1 MRFLRRRITV
11 LYGDNLPLPIKRL
24 VKSEPMKRRS
34 RSRSFSNKIRKSKSG
49 RVSPRLLKRQTSNQ
63 ARIFKIDLCQV
74 NRSVHG
80 TLTKASPISQ
90 CLITQMSTPWLM
102 ESMKLRSESLTQNR
116 RLVKTGIHG
125 PGQVS
130 ETRVPF
136 GFGIPERRN
145 LWHHHMERFHR
156 VQNRLFMLIYR

>member
-63 ARIFKIDLCQV
+63 ARIFKIDLKIDQFQ
-74 NRSVHG
+74 NS
-80 TLTKASPISQ
+80 
-90 CLITQMSTPWLM
+90 
-102 ESMKLRSESLTQNR
+102 QNR
-116 RLVKTGIHG
+116 
-125 PGQVS
+125 PGEQVS
-130 ETRVPF
+130 PWNSDKGFAHFAVFDNADVNPLANGIYETKIRINDTKQKISEDRDSRTRTSVGHENSECF
-136 GFGIPERRN
+136 RN
-145 LWHHHMERFHR
+145 P
-156 VQNRLFMLIYR
+156 